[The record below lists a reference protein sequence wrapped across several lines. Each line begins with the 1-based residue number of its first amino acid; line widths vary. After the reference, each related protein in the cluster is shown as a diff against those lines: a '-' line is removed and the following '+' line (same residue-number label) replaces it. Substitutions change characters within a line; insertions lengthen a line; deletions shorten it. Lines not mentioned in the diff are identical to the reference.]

1 MSQVKS
7 SLFPARVKT
16 GAILISLTPK
26 RELKRSQNVVIYLL
40 GKYELIFFGGG
51 VVISDSLRNGGN
63 RIQED
68 RCVHLVNIDSPFLH
82 RLSEVAQKAVS
93 FPPPPREF

>member
-7 SLFPARVKT
+7 ASFPARVKI
-16 GAILISLTPK
+16 GAILISLTTK
-26 RELKRSQNVVIYLL
+26 RELKRSKNVVIYLL
-40 GKYELIFFGGG
+40 GKYELIFFSFLAG

-68 RCVHLVNIDSPFLH
+68 RCVHLVNRQSIPT
-82 RLSEVAQKAVS
+82 Q
-93 FPPPPREF
+93 PQ